1 VKYARVRCAWELSA
15 SASLLLLP
23 SPLFLLFLGHL
34 SLKLERV
41 LALFLKLLLL
51 LKPGPLIQTRII
63 LLSYHQITLLVFGL
77 E

>member
-1 VKYARVRCAWELSA
+1 LA
-15 SASLLLLP
+15 SSSLLLLP
-23 SPLFLLFLGHL
+23 SPLFLLFFGHL
-34 SLKLERV
+34 SLKLEHV

-63 LLSYHQITLLVFGL
+63 LLSYHQITLLVFGF